1 MQRFCSLTQR
11 TLMAASTLALGL
23 APKTVILVRHG
34 AVNREAA
41 GLTPDGLYGGDVDV
55 PLSERGEAEA
65 RAAAQFVAD
74 TFGSKVTSVF
84 ASPMKRAMY
93 GAERTVEALG
103 KSMGVEAR
111 EAFREVKRGDWV
123 DKSIE
128 QVSKEYPGEDMQRF
142 LDDYDFNPAGGGES
156 VNEVQARAKKC
167 LLEDVLPS
175 INEGECA
182 VVVSHLFITRSL
194 LSFAEPSTPVA
205 EISVPTASVSTLEF
219 TGDDVSIDLRGVK
232 PELSA
237 EDDARLA
244 PGSAET

>member
-1 MQRFCSLTQR
+1 M
-11 TLMAASTLALGL
+11 
-23 APKTVILVRHG
+23 
-34 AVNREAA
+34 
-41 GLTPDGLYGGDVDV
+41 D
-55 PLSERGEAEA
+55 
-65 RAAAQFVAD
+65 
-74 TFGSKVTSVF
+74 
-84 ASPMKRAMY
+84 
-93 GAERTVEALG
+93 
-103 KSMGVEAR
+103 VEAR
-111 EAFREVKRGDWV
+111 EAFREVRRGDWV

-205 EISVPTASVSTLEF
+205 EISVPTAPPCRPSSSMGMTSPSTCGASSRSSARR
-219 TGDDVSIDLRGVK
+219 TTRGSRRGPRRLRFNNG
-232 PELSA
+232 LCS
-237 EDDARLA
+237 
-244 PGSAET
+244 T